1 MKIDMNSL
9 KDIKYIFFA
18 LENCEGFDIEAKY
31 ILDIWFDEIH
41 RSVGP
46 NQEDEVYDGRLVL
59 SKDCLDLLSS
69 VATEKYTD
77 GTTGL
82 DVYDIDSLKLRN
94 RLLNCCDITQVYIYF
109 NDGSRV
115 WFFVPYDPLEEEMH
129 GFEIDLSNCSS
140 AELDE
145 NGNVLILFGK
155 SSHSYKR
162 VDNNYEDLILGFKD
176 EISNK
181 IKKPLK
187 IKIEEISNSESDYRC
202 PRLFVD
208 IHVQDKAYRNK
219 YLKLVFE
226 DIKELAFDIYPD
238 ILQKTMELWVSRIST
253 GDIFVEF
260 GAELNFYCQCIKTY
274 SVYCNDE
281 NNARI
286 ENCRD
291 YKNLLKTEYDKLK
304 VGKITVNDFRVW
316 IESCSK
322 DLQYD
327 RQMHFVNNQKDCNIA
342 KLMDRLA
349 IKLNYYDNY
358 SECNDIIVKAFQEIL
373 I

>member
-1 MKIDMNSL
+1 MIIDINSL
-9 KDIKYIFFA
+9 KDIRYISFA
-18 LENCEGFDIEAKY
+18 LENCEDFDIEAKY

-41 RSVGP
+41 MGVGKT
-46 NQEDEVYDGRLVL
+46 QENEVYDGRLVL

-69 VATEKYTD
+69 VAKEEYAD
-77 GTTGL
+77 GTKGL

-94 RLLNCCDITQVYIYF
+94 RLLNCCDITQIHIYF
-109 NDGSRV
+109 NDGSKV
-115 WFFVPYDPLEEEMH
+115 WFFVPYDPLEEAMH
-129 GFEIDLSNCSS
+129 GCEIDLSNCSS

-145 NGNVLILFGK
+145 NGNVLILFGN

-187 IKIEEISNSESDYRC
+187 VKIEEISNTENDYRC

-208 IHVQDKAYRNK
+208 VRVRDKACRNK

-226 DIKELAFDIYPD
+226 DIKNLSLEINPGA
-238 ILQKTMELWVSRIST
+238 LQKTMELMSSRIST
-253 GDIFVEF
+253 GDIFVWF
-260 GAELNFYCQCIKTY
+260 GFELNFYCQCIKTY

-281 NNARI
+281 NNVRI

-291 YKNLLKTEYDKLK
+291 YKNLLTAEYEKLK

-316 IESCSK
+316 IESCSEE
-322 DLQYD
+322 LQYD
-327 RQMHFVNNQKDCNIA
+327 RQMHFVKNQHDCNIA
-342 KLMDRLA
+342 MLMDRLA
-349 IKLNYYDNY
+349 IKLNYYDNFG
-358 SECNDIIVKAFQEIL
+358 ECKDLIEKAVQKIL